1 MRRPEQKSEARPGFF
16 EELTPIHLGF
26 VGLGIEIRSNS
37 PDANAFVTVNFS
49 ALRSEYSKEPDLVYE
64 ITEID
69 KGFVIRRSNSDAPV
83 ELSARHPAE
92 FLYVLEKDLVIECQ
106 KLRPDLY
113 FLHAA
118 ALSYRD
124 TAFLLVA
131 PSGGGKSTTCWGLVN
146 HGCHYLS
153 DELAPTRLQDFQ
165 VHPFPHALCLKS
177 EPEPPSPYRLPKE
190 TLNTGPTLHIPTE
203 AFPVRIVN
211 APIPLGVI
219 FHIQHLSMDLVPST
233 VEISAAQSAALLYAN
248 ALNPLS
254 HARAGLDAAVDIAR
268 HARNFQT
275 FSGPLDL
282 TVAEILSTL
291 EKTERR

>member
-1 MRRPEQKSEARPGFF
+1 MIPP
-16 EELTPIHLGF
+16 PVHLGF

-37 PDANAFVTVNFS
+37 PDANALIMVNFS
-49 ALRSEYSKEPDLVYE
+49 ALRSEYSKEADLVYE
-64 ITEID
+64 ITEND
-69 KGFVIRRSNSDAPV
+69 KGFVIRRSNSNAPV
-83 ELSARHPAE
+83 VLSARHPAE

-146 HGCHYLS
+146 RGCRYLS
-153 DELAPTRLQDFQ
+153 DELAPTRLQDIQ
-165 VHPFPHALCLKS
+165 IHPFPHALCLKS
-177 EPEPPSPYRLPKE
+177 EPEPPSLYRLPKE

-203 AFPVRIVN
+203 AFPVGIVN
-211 APIPLGVI
+211 SPIRLAVI
-219 FHIQHLSMDLVPST
+219 FHIQHLSTDLAPST
-233 VEISAAQSAALLYAN
+233 VEITAAQSAALLYAN

-268 HARNFQT
+268 HCRNFQI

-291 EKTERR
+291 DKARPL